1 MSAGTR
7 RWKYLRVVLLNS
19 VCPVMQ
25 NIGMWPRSMIGAT
38 VAASSDVHPTT
49 AIRLELL
56 AIIALAAGPAS
67 ARVKGAITPTSKAPV
82 PSPLPLEEPPPPH
95 AARSTMAPT
104 AETTLYGSN
113 PLTIVPRS
121 HSNKGCP
128 LGQIV
133 DIIGHNHG
141 HGKDPGS

>member
-56 AIIALAAGPAS
+56 AIIALAAGPPS
-67 ARVKGAITPTSKAPV
+67 AGSPRGSHFLRRTS
-82 PSPLPLEEPPPPH
+82 PPPPPPFFFIH
-95 AARSTMAPT
+95 RPAPQT
-104 AETTLYGSN
+104 PS
-113 PLTIVPRS
+113 
-121 HSNKGCP
+121 
-128 LGQIV
+128 Q
-133 DIIGHNHG
+133 
-141 HGKDPGS
+141 

>member
-56 AIIALAAGPAS
+56 AIIALAAGTASAGSPLVSHFWQLTLRPPTPPLLLIDRAPPTPAAEEGGPAPAS
-67 ARVKGAITPTSKAPV
+67 APVNGAITPT
-82 PSPLPLEEPPPPH
+82 
-95 AARSTMAPT
+95 
-104 AETTLYGSN
+104 GN
-113 PLTIVPRS
+113 
-121 HSNKGCP
+121 
-128 LGQIV
+128 
-133 DIIGHNHG
+133 
-141 HGKDPGS
+141 